1 MSGLYSKGCRGGRDA
16 GRQTIRRSGLAVV
29 IDAEGRYLVT
39 QRTPWIPYPLG
50 WCFPG
55 GRGKPGESHRDI
67 VAREA
72 REELGVTVHP
82 VRPLLHFLHEGWE
95 EAWWLSRLESD
106 RLRHDPI
113 EVWRCRWCPR
123 SELLQLPHFIQAEFL
138 PALWQANPDL
148 P

>member
-1 MSGLYSKGCRGGRDA
+1 VSGLYSKGCRGGRDA

-50 WCFPG
+50 WCFP
-55 GRGKPGESHRDI
+55 
-67 VAREA
+67 REA